1 MPLEH
6 RLRRL
11 RFRAWHRGTREA
23 DYIVGGF
30 YDRYADSWNE
40 VEVEWFER
48 LVEENDVDIMGW
60 AMGSIAA
67 PEEWEGPMMDALRR
81 LDYVKVL

>member
-1 MPLEH
+1 MSLDH

-30 YDRYADSWNE
+30 FDRYSAGWNE
-40 VEVEWFER
+40 AEVEWFER
-48 LVEENDVDIMGW
+48 LVEEVDVDIMGW
-60 AMGSIAA
+60 AMGSIAV
-67 PEEWEGPMMDALRR
+67 PPHWEGPMMDALRR
-81 LDYVKVL
+81 LDYVQVN

>member
-1 MPLEH
+1 MPLDH

-30 YDRYADSWNE
+30 YDRYSAGWNE
-40 VEVEWFER
+40 AEVEWFER

-60 AMGSIAA
+60 AMGSIGV
-67 PEEWEGPMMDALRR
+67 PPQWEGPMMDALRR
-81 LDYVKVL
+81 LDYVKVV